1 MTMMESKTYVQVQC
15 PDCKNFYKN
24 RNTLN
29 SHRSGGSCV
38 GRKSLQMRKVQE
50 NIIIKE
56 EPRPPTPLRTVNRQ
70 SMSPRKVQSP
80 ERRPS
85 TKSTQSVLPIS
96 KHSKPFS
103 VIRGKRIDAE
113 FNEDDQAYWREFEQ
127 SQQQ

>member
-1 MTMMESKTYVQVQC
+1 MFRSSVRIVRTFTRTG
-15 PDCKNFYKN
+15 

-50 NIIIKE
+50 SIMIKK
-56 EPRPPTPLRTVNRQ
+56 EPGPSTTLRTVVNRQ
-70 SMSPRKVQSP
+70 SMSPRNMQSL
-80 ERRPS
+80 EQRPS

-127 SQQQ
+127 SQQ